1 MKRLIA
7 VAGASLFALTLGC
20 AQQEKKSQ
28 PAAAAPAE
36 APAAAAAPAP
46 GPGDRGNWAVIDKNK
61 DNYIQAEEM
70 EAWLKAN
77 PGPGAKKK

>member
-7 VAGASLFALTLGC
+7 VAGAVFFALTLGC
-20 AQQEKKSQ
+20 AQEEKKSE

-36 APAAAAAPAP
+36 APAATPAA
-46 GPGDRGNWAVIDKNK
+46 GPGDRGNWDVIDKNK

>member
-1 MKRLIA
+1 MKRTIA
-7 VAGASLFALTLGC
+7 VALTFAVSLGC
-20 AQQEKKSQ
+20 AQEEKKSE

-36 APAAAAAPAP
+36 APAAAPAP
-46 GPGDRGNWAVIDKNK
+46 SPGDRGNWAVIDKNK
-61 DNYIQAEEM
+61 DHYIQAEEM